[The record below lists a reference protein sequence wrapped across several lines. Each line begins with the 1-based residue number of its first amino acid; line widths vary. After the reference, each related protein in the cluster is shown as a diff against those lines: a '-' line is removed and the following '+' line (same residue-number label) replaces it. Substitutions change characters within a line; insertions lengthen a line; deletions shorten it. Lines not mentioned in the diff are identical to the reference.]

1 MLLILKV
8 HNNKT
13 NYVLSRMNTSL
24 ELVLQQLLVDK
35 ILTVEEESKANQQVQ
50 TFSNLQQ
57 AKAMSNLMI

>member
-8 HNNKT
+8 LNNKT
-13 NYVLSRMNTSL
+13 NYVQSRMNTSQ
-24 ELVLQQLLVDK
+24 ELVLQQLLEGK

-57 AKAMSNLMI
+57 AKAMSNHMI